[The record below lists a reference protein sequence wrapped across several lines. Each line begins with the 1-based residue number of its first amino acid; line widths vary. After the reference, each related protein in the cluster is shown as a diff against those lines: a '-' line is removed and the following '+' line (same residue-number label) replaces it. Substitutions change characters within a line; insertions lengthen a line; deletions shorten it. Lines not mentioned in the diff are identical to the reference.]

1 MSLALGILV
10 LVFLGIALRQV
21 FSIPLKIW
29 HFMCVGAC
37 LVLLTGQI
45 TILSAMK
52 AVDWNVILFLWGMF
66 VLGQGLE
73 ESGLLSQF
81 VARFLQKGYTHKRLV
96 VVIVFGLGIC
106 SSLLMNDTL
115 AIIGT
120 PILLKVARQQRIKS
134 SPLLLGLAFSITIG
148 SVLSPI
154 GNPQNLFIAMDVP
167 ISNSFVVFLKYLGI
181 PTLINLTLLYFFILY
196 LIRKERGVEITVKEE
211 SPYHPCLMRFCSIA
225 MGMVFMM
232 IFYNIIA
239 SFSPMP
245 FIPFIWIALIPAFF
259 LLVFGSQRKKL
270 LIQLDWHTLLF
281 FIAMFILMRAVWET
295 SSLKEHLTYASTSIL
310 GIMTISTTVSQCIS
324 NVPLVA
330 LYLPL
335 LKNTAQG
342 VIPYM
347 ALVAGSTIA
356 GNFLIFG
363 AASNLIII
371 QNAEKKGEKGISFW
385 GFAKYGIPL
394 SFLNL
399 GIYWFFLAQV
409 T

>member
-1 MSLALGILV
+1 
-10 LVFLGIALRQV
+10 
-21 FSIPLKIW
+21 
-29 HFMCVGAC
+29 
-37 LVLLTGQI
+37 
-45 TILSAMK
+45 
-52 AVDWNVILFLWGMF
+52 
-66 VLGQGLE
+66 
-73 ESGLLSQF
+73 
-81 VARFLQKGYTHKRLV
+81 
-96 VVIVFGLGIC
+96 
-106 SSLLMNDTL
+106 
-115 AIIGT
+115 
-120 PILLKVARQQRIKS
+120 
-134 SPLLLGLAFSITIG
+134 
-148 SVLSPI
+148 
-154 GNPQNLFIAMDVP
+154 
-167 ISNSFVVFLKYLGI
+167 
-181 PTLINLTLLYFFILY
+181 
-196 LIRKERGVEITVKEE
+196 
-211 SPYHPCLMRFCSIA
+211 
-225 MGMVFMM
+225 
-232 IFYNIIA
+232 
-239 SFSPMP
+239 
-245 FIPFIWIALIPAFF
+245 
-259 LLVFGSQRKKL
+259 
-270 LIQLDWHTLLF
+270 
-281 FIAMFILMRAVWET
+281 MFILMRAVWET